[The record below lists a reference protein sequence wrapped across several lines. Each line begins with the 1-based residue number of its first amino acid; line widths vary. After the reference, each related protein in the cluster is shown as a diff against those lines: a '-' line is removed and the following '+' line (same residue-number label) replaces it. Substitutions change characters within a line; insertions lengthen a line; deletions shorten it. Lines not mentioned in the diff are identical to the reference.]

1 MSPTDLPSFLDVHSH
16 LVPGVDD
23 GVESVHEALTSLAAL
38 RAEGV
43 TALVTTPHLLL
54 PHLVSD
60 AAVARQLDVHRAA
73 FEEVQAAAAERADLP
88 AIGLGQEIWAPDAAS
103 LRRIASRADVGLA
116 GTRWILVEFGFELQG
131 THEDVVRA
139 ATAAGR
145 GIIVAHP
152 ERYRYLDGIEPIE
165 LMRRWRGLGAL
176 LQVNAGSFNGHYRAH
191 NPGSMR
197 LAWEMVAHGLVDL
210 VSTDHHGTT
219 RRSGVSP
226 REAFEA
232 LVARGERALAER
244 VMTGASIQTV
254 RDTLRESES
263 ASAPVRSPGADA

>member
-1 MSPTDLPSFLDVHSH
+1 MSSTDLPSFLDVHSH

-23 GVESVHEALTSLAAL
+23 GVESVDEALTSLVAL
-38 RAEGV
+38 RSEGV

-54 PHLVSD
+54 PYLDSD
-60 AAVARQLDVHRAA
+60 AAIDRQLSAHRDA
-73 FEEVQAAAAERADLP
+73 FEEVSTAVAERSDLP
-88 AIGLGQEIWAPDAAS
+88 VIGLGQEIFAPDAAT
-103 LRRIASRADVGLA
+103 LRRIAHRTDVGLA
-116 GTRWILVEFGFELQG
+116 GTRWLLVEFGFDLQG
-131 THEDVVRA
+131 THEDVIRA

-145 GIIVAHP
+145 EIIVAHP
-152 ERYRYLDGIEPIE
+152 VRYRYLDRIEPIE

-176 LQVNAGSFNGHYRAH
+176 LQVNAGSFSGHYRAH

-197 LAWEMVAHGLVDL
+197 LAWEMVGHGLVDL

-244 VMTGASIQTV
+244 AMTGTSIQSV
-254 RDTLRESES
+254 RDALGRGART
-263 ASAPVRSPGADA
+263 AVRSPGADA

>member
-1 MSPTDLPSFLDVHSH
+1 MPSTDLPSFLDVHSH

-23 GVESVHEALTSLAAL
+23 GVESVDEALTSLSAL

-43 TALVTTPHLLL
+43 SALVTTPHLLL
-54 PHLVSD
+54 PHLISD
-60 AAVARQLDVHRAA
+60 AAVDRQLALHRDAFDEVSAA
-73 FEEVQAAAAERADLP
+73 IADRADLP
-88 AIGLGQEIWAPDAAS
+88 AIGLGQEIWAPDAES
-103 LRRIASRADVGLA
+103 LRRVANRRDIGLA
-116 GTRWILVEFGFELQG
+116 GTRWMLVEFGFDLQG

-139 ATAAGR
+139 AVAAGR

-152 ERYRYLDGIEPIE
+152 ERYRYLEGIDPVEQ
-165 LMRRWRGLGAL
+165 MRRWRRLGAL
-176 LQVNAGSFNGHYRAH
+176 LQVNAGSFTGHYRGH

-210 VSTDHHGTT
+210 VSTDHHGS
-219 RRSGVSP
+219 RRAGVSP

-244 VMTGASIQTV
+244 VMTGASIQVV
-254 RDTLRESES
+254 REALH
-263 ASAPVRSPGADA
+263 RSGRTAFKSPAADA